1 MVRVKA
7 QRKTHLGATTFQN
20 DQNIINNVAVIFPNF
35 KRRQQKSRVKRV
47 SWRDE
52 QLQNMNVG
60 DIDPAILL
68 VRGKIKYT
76 KEELLE
82 IGKNPASKKK
92 PDFLNPAEVSASI
105 LDPEK
110 WNLERKKSDTP
121 ETSSKGSDNGDNRRR
136 PGDPRERIRK
146 ENDGIVLSPQRRSFN
161 SGCFVPANKEPVRP
175 ARPHSPLGK
184 NESTHIM
191 GVRDIQ
197 SGTRRIGSGRI
208 MRDSWGDV
216 TDKDVGESDYGF
228 GRGQSR
234 PNEEKF
240 SERRSF
246 GRDIDTGR
254 DKEKDSRRNGRYGDR
269 RKFSECKEDEPE
281 WFSSGPISQND
292 TIELRGF
299 DEPEKIKKKNA
310 PARVKRNKDFAKKKD
325 TQPIAEEKEKEKATK
340 EKSIKVPEADSTK
353 SSNDQPVSEHK
364 STVGEEQA
372 QDREEQDKKIT
383 SEPQQSDNSFN
394 FEEFLKCD
402 TIPGL
407 LTNGISGDGNKAT
420 SRFSQWF
427 NKESPSKEMGGS
439 RRSSI
444 QEDNHI
450 IKDLLKDINE
460 SSSVPIAVH
469 PPNDSNA
476 YFAPIS
482 PAANTGSS
490 LGNLTGPKPP
500 QAAMGQSINIMD
512 MLVRSK
518 QAPEAWKSAPPIG
531 GKILSLDELEAN
543 IRPNVDHSKNQ
554 HQKPDEEMTLAFKK
568 LLQQASHPATQNGPM
583 HKTQPMSLLEM
594 LNHSQQQDEARLA
607 AQVAAATQQQQL
619 LSALHGT
626 SQPQF
631 ANDLSIKL
639 QQAHMQQK
647 QQMDLLLQQ
656 SRELLNRPEAQAI
669 LQGLKRGEFTT
680 QHLCQQLA
688 NPALQHRHR
697 ELLVTILKLHGHG
710 YGPSPRVLSPAP
722 MSHHMYPQQQQQQQ
736 QLRVSPLPPGAYC
749 VSPIMAT
756 SPNHLA
762 VPAMHQRIPSPRE
775 LQVHTQNILQRAL
788 IKKKLE
794 EQTENFR
801 KKQELQRGTS
811 PSTASGVSQGSS
823 SKGISSP
830 TPLAFTPTSV
840 LRKMTADKDEGKEN
854 KAVSEGGVKPQ
865 GRPVTGMRPQ
875 TQVAVNNQWNAAF
888 PVKQAGRPIVKANSN
903 NIYHSQT
910 AEQLFAQVQQAQAQ
924 QRIYQAVP
932 NQQRKAM
939 VGQQYPPQVSQY
951 GSTSSQYQHI
961 NQPAFSQTQTQL
973 TAQQLRAQH
982 QHRPSS
988 NQQKSSQNTG
998 NQSQQQPQSSNTS
1011 WQHFINTAAAQQP
1024 ANRNQQSGSLSPS
1037 TSDQLARWFSPD
1049 LLERAR
1055 GGELPSTANLA
1066 RHAISLEEIERQA
1079 APPVHN

>member
-1 MVRVKA
+1 MSENGSETEQTQSNCADK
-7 QRKTHLGATTFQN
+7 QSKNG
-20 DQNIINNVAVIFPNF
+20 
-35 KRRQQKSRVKRV
+35 
-47 SWRDE
+47 DE

-669 LQGLKRGEFTT
+669 LQ
-680 QHLCQQLA
+680 
-688 NPALQHRHR
+688 
-697 ELLVTILKLHGHG
+697 
-710 YGPSPRVLSPAP
+710 
-722 MSHHMYPQQQQQQQ
+722 
-736 QLRVSPLPPGAYC
+736 
-749 VSPIMAT
+749 
-756 SPNHLA
+756 
-762 VPAMHQRIPSPRE
+762 AMHQRIPSPRE

-823 SKGISSP
+823 SKGVSSP